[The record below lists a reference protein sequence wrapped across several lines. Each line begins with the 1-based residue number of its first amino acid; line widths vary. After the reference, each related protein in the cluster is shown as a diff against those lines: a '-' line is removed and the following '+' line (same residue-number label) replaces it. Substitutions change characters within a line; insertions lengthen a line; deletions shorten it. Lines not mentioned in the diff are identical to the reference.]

1 MVDLPDLGAAR
12 LEAMINHIEPNV
24 SEPDWSFHMAPFAG
38 GCRSRIPP
46 FGGAMLM
53 LLRPPC

>member
-1 MVDLPDLGAAR
+1 MAGIDHTSCATDRFLPCGQ
-12 LEAMINHIEPNV
+12 V
-24 SEPDWSFHMAPFAG
+24 SKVSHMAPFAG

-46 FGGAMLM
+46 DGGAMLM